1 MKTILIPTDFNET
14 SVYLSEDILKNFKN
28 EPVKLIFFHA
38 YKLTDSISD
47 LLMLS
52 RRSAEYGQIPES
64 FHRACYDL
72 KKTHQGQIEAIT
84 IEYFY
89 GSTMAAF
96 RNFAEANEV
105 DFIYCPATYTF
116 RPISK
121 YSINPD
127 VFLNKSGIPVIKT
140 IEQDEPSVKVNK
152 AISLEHEVAQLV

>member
-14 SVYLSEDILKNFKN
+14 SVYLTEDILKNFKS
-28 EPVKLIFFHA
+28 EPVKIIFFHA

-52 RRSAEYGQIPES
+52 RRSTEYGQIPES
-64 FHRACYDL
+64 FHKACYDF
-72 KKTHQGQIEAIT
+72 KKKYAEKVSAVG

-105 DFIYCPATYTF
+105 DFIYCPVTYSF

-127 VFLNKSGIPVIKT
+127 VFLNKSGIPVIDVV
-140 IEQDEPSVKVNK
+140 QDEPSVKTNK
-152 AISLEHEVAQLV
+152 KIALEQETAQLV